1 MSWLSWL
8 TGILSGSGLETENM
22 DMDDYSADDSGMQYW
37 QELGMYEFLTD
48 GDKDVDNGTETK
60 VD

>member
-8 TGILSGSGLETENM
+8 TGILSGNGSETENM
-22 DMDDYSADDSGMQYW
+22 DMDDYSADDGGMQYW

-48 GDKDVDNGTETK
+48 GDGDVDDGTETE

>member
-8 TGILSGSGLETENM
+8 TGILSGNGSETENM
-22 DMDDYSADDSGMQYW
+22 DMDDYSADDGGMQYW

-48 GDKDVDNGTETK
+48 GDKDVDNGTKTE